1 VLLAAHIVIAD
12 ADEMALREELRE
24 LEERIPRLRQELVDL
39 RDELRDFDDSPTA
52 TRLLEEQEAL
62 IEVLEQRR
70 LTLLERLGLL

>member
-1 VLLAAHIVIAD
+1 MIAD

-24 LEERIPRLRQELVDL
+24 LEERIPRLRQELMDL
-39 RDELRDFDDSPTA
+39 REELRDFDDSPTA